1 MTAPGTRD
9 QLLANLKSS
18 SIKVLI
24 LLFLNTTLWLL
35 GTLLFIQL
43 EGTSEAEHKCG
54 VKKVQRGF
62 VEDLWQ
68 ESRTS
73 DEFEWKSSARRR
85 IMQFESE
92 IYSAVEA
99 GVSSSSGQQV
109 WSVANT
115 FLYVFSLSTTI
126 GYGHLTPSQP
136 NVRLLSLLYGMI
148 SLPLTASLLSQ
159 LATTLTSL
167 TTLLS
172 LPRSHNQDQAVH
184 SQLSISFLLLIFSLF
199 LAFGSMLF
207 SFMFDWEPT
216 QSLYFLFTTISTIGF
231 GDVLPQDSLTFLLS
245 GGYIVLGELTG
256 SLISHHLSC
265 G

>member
-1 MTAPGTRD
+1 M
-9 QLLANLKSS
+9 
-18 SIKVLI
+18 
-24 LLFLNTTLWLL
+24 
-35 GTLLFIQL
+35 
-43 EGTSEAEHKCG
+43 
-54 VKKVQRGF
+54 
-62 VEDLWQ
+62 
-68 ESRTS
+68 RT
-73 DEFEWKSSARRR
+73 KR
-85 IMQFESE
+85 
-92 IYSAVEA
+92 
-99 GVSSSSGQQV
+99 SGQQV

-126 GYGHLTPSQP
+126 GYVHLTPSQP

-148 SLPLTASLLSQ
+148 SLPLTAPLLSQ

-167 TTLLS
+167 INLLS
-172 LPRSHNQDQAVH
+172 LPRNHNQDQAVQ
-184 SQLSISFLLLIFSLF
+184 SQLSTSFLLLIFSLF

-207 SFMFDWEPT
+207 SFLFDWEPT